1 MKNQLSVFLNFIAYE
16 KCFSP
21 LTVQAYQ
28 HDLEQFLE
36 FCPKKYLAV
45 TTTDLEQ
52 YVAQLSELGL
62 AQRSLARKI
71 SALKSFFKFLF
82 REELI
87 ETNPAHDIAIPRLP
101 KKLPSV
107 LNKRELNDILNVLV
121 PQNPSDYRD
130 LAVLEILYSAGIRVS
145 EIISLKMTDLNLAEG
160 FAKVKGKGNKER
172 LVPLGQKAK
181 TAIVNYLDH
190 YRSQLPKASTSGP
203 LFLSQNS
210 RPLTR
215 QLVWQRIK
223 KILAQ
228 TTILKNVSPHT
239 FRHSFATHLI
249 ERGADLRTV
258 QEILGHANIA
268 TTEIYTNISRE
279 HLKKVYRKAHPRA

>member
-1 MKNQLSVFLNFIAYE
+1 MKDQLPVFLNFIAYE
-16 KCFSP
+16 KGFSP

-28 HDLEQFLE
+28 KDLEQFIK
-36 FCPKKYLAV
+36 FCPKTPAAV
-45 TTTDLEQ
+45 T
-52 YVAQLSELGL
+52 VADIESYAAELSGLGL
-62 AQRSLARKI
+62 EQRSLARKL
-71 SALKSFFKFLF
+71 SAIKSFFKFLF

-87 ETNPAHDIAIPRLP
+87 ETNPAHEITLPRLP
-101 KKLPSV
+101 KKLPGV
-107 LNKRELNDILNVLV
+107 LNKRELAEIFTLLT

-130 LAVLEILYSAGIRVS
+130 LAILEVFYSAGIRVS
-145 EIISLKMTDLNLAEG
+145 ELLSLKMTDLNLAEG

-172 LVPLGQKAK
+172 LVPLGQKAQK
-181 TAIVNYLDH
+181 AISDYLNNY
-190 YRSQLPKASTSGP
+190 RTQLKQATPNGP
-203 LFLSQNS
+203 LFLSLNG

-215 QLVWQRIK
+215 QLVWQIIK
-223 KILAQ
+223 KITAQ
-228 TTILKNVSPHT
+228 TAILKNISPHT

-279 HLKKVYRKAHPRA
+279 HLKKVYRQAHPRA